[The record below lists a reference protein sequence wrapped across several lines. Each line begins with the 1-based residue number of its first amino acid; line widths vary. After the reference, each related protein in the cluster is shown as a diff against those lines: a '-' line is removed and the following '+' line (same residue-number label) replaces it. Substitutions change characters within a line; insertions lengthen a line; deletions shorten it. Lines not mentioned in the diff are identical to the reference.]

1 MGQTTSCDEQS
12 DCRLIEGRLETSGV
26 HEDDHVLAFMDHQPV
41 NPGHVL
47 VAPRHHLPLFEDPD
61 DVAGNAFRRTHH
73 RHPAARARLADAGR
87 QRSR

>member
-1 MGQTTSCDEQS
+1 
-12 DCRLIEGRLETSGV
+12 
-26 HEDDHVLAFMDHQPV
+26 MDHQPV

-73 RHPAARARLADAGR
+73 RHPAARARLADAEVGSDLGDRLLPWLDQLHSVSTELR
-87 QRSR
+87 Q